1 MLKKFDQKWPM
12 LVVLM
17 GSLVFFSCV
26 TVAKNAQEF
35 REKTPGSM
43 FGKTK
48 KIEVNKSY
56 PALSAMLKRKA
67 KECLNGGVVEK
78 ECRNYSCNETTNTVQ
93 TVVGE
98 SKSRTEIVTRYK
110 LGRKMLDQ
118 PEEGMIYLVA
128 DATPVDSKHSRI
140 EFYYGYAARFVDAI
154 ETWSQGEERG
164 CPDLTRILE
173 R

>member
-1 MLKKFDQKWPM
+1 MNVKLKSNW
-12 LVVLM
+12 M
-17 GSLVFFSCV
+17 GCLALGAGLFLCSCV
-26 TVAKNAQEF
+26 TVAKNPQEF
-35 REKTPGSM
+35 REKTPGAM

-48 KIEVNKSY
+48 KTDVNKSY
-56 PALSAMLKRKA
+56 AVLSAMLQRKA
-67 KECLNGGVVEK
+67 KECLNGGVIEK
-78 ECRNYSCNETTNTVQ
+78 ECRNYSCSETTNTVE
-93 TVVGE
+93 TVVAS
-98 SKSRTEIVTRYK
+98 SKGRTELVTRYK

-128 DATPVDSKHSRI
+128 DLIPVDARNSRL

-154 ETWSQGEERG
+154 ETWAQGEERG